1 MLRITDLS
9 KRYGRINV
17 LHNISLTIPSSG
29 IYVLRG
35 ENGSGKT
42 TLLKCLAGLERYQG
56 SILWHSESLLKNI
69 AVAFD
74 DSTLHGRLTGL
85 QNLRALLDASSEV
98 IEETPA
104 VRMFF
109 NNDLLRKRSAN
120 YSLGQRKKIKIA
132 AAFAALKPCIL
143 LDEPLSG
150 LDKSGREGLLQLLES
165 SADTNCVLIS
175 DHESAFYR
183 SVASSEFT
191 IRRGKIH
198 RDPGNEASKIDEF
211 DE

>member
-9 KRYGRINV
+9 KRYGRTNV
-17 LHNISLTIPSSG
+17 LHNVSLTIPSSG

-35 ENGSGKT
+35 ENGTGKT
-42 TLLKCLAGLERYQG
+42 TLLKCLAGLERYRG
-56 SILWHSESLLKNI
+56 SILWHRDPLLNNI
-69 AVAFD
+69 AAAFD
-74 DSTLHGRLTGL
+74 DSTVHGRLTGL
-85 QNLRALLDASSEV
+85 QNLQALLDASPKV

-104 VRMFF
+104 VRMFL
-109 NNDLLRKRSAN
+109 NHDLLKKRSAT

-132 AAFAALKPCIL
+132 AAFAARKPCIL

-150 LDKSGREGLLQLLES
+150 LDKSGREGLLHLLES

-183 SVASSEFT
+183 SVSSSEFT
-191 IRRGKIH
+191 IRHGKVH
-198 RDPGNEASKIDEF
+198 RDPGNEAFKSDDF